1 MFRFK
6 LVNKISRGASLE
18 NPMQLVRA
26 VAPLRQQV
34 CGMLRSAIADGRFL
48 PGQRLIERELCE
60 ALAISRPLLREALR
74 QIEAE
79 GLIRH
84 VAPRGLEVVTLSIDD
99 ARHIYELRL
108 ALEGLA
114 AAGFVRHAD
123 QAQRRE
129 LDAAMAAIDEATL
142 ENAPPR
148 MRLAKNRF
156 YEIVVQNC
164 GNPMLATFLSS
175 LHNRIQL
182 LRGISLSEPNRL
194 LDTVK
199 ELRAIHAAI
208 RANDG
213 PLAQR
218 RCDEHIASAARVT
231 MQALERQQALDPE
244 QRAGKGTANFA
255 IGQTEFFQQ

>member
-1 MFRFK
+1 
-6 LVNKISRGASLE
+6 
-18 NPMQLVRA
+18 MQLVRVA
-26 VAPLRQQV
+26 APLRQQV
-34 CGMLRSAIADGRFL
+34 CDVLRAAVADGRFL

-60 ALAISRPLLREALR
+60 TLAISRPLLREALR

-84 VAPRGLEVVTLSIDD
+84 VAPRGLEVVTILIDD

-114 AAGFVRHAD
+114 AAGFVRHAND
-123 QAQRRE
+123 AQRRD
-129 LDAAMAAIDEATL
+129 LDAAMAAIEDATL
-142 ENAPPR
+142 ENTPQS

-156 YEIVVQNC
+156 YEIVIQNC
-164 GNPMLATFLSS
+164 GNPLLATYLSS

-208 RANDG
+208 CANDG

-218 RCDEHIASAARVT
+218 KCDEHIASAARIT
-231 MQALERQQALDPE
+231 IQALERQQEVNSQKHED
-244 QRAGKGTANFA
+244 KC
-255 IGQTEFFQQ
+255 

>member
-1 MFRFK
+1 
-6 LVNKISRGASLE
+6 LE
-18 NPMQLVRA
+18 NRLQLVR
-26 VAPLRQQV
+26 VPAPLRQQV
-34 CGMLRSAIADGRFL
+34 CDVLRSAIADGRFL
-48 PGQRLIERELCE
+48 PGQRLIERDLCE
-60 ALAISRPLLREALR
+60 TLTISRPLLREALR

-84 VAPRGLEVVTLSIDD
+84 VPPRGLEVVKLSIDD

-123 QAQRRE
+123 EIRRRD
-129 LDAAMAAIDEATL
+129 LDAAMAEIEEATL

-148 MRLAKNRF
+148 MCLAKSRF

-164 GNPMLATFLSS
+164 GNPLLSTFLSS

-208 RANDG
+208 RANDA
-213 PLAQR
+213 PLAQS
-218 RCDEHIASAARVT
+218 RCNEHIASAARVT
-231 MQALERQQALDPE
+231 IQALERVLSH
-244 QRAGKGTANFA
+244 
-255 IGQTEFFQQ
+255 

>member
-1 MFRFK
+1 MR
-6 LVNKISRGASLE
+6 V
-18 NPMQLVRA
+18 VRVA
-26 VAPLRQQV
+26 APLRHQV
-34 CGMLRSAIADGRFL
+34 CDMLRAAVAGGHFL

-60 ALAISRPLLREALR
+60 TLAISRPLLREALR

-84 VAPRGLEVVTLSIDD
+84 VAPRGLEVARISIDD
-99 ARHIYELRL
+99 ARHIFELRL

-114 AAGFVRHAD
+114 AAGFVGYAND
-123 QAQRRE
+123 AQRRD
-129 LDAAMAAIDEATL
+129 LDAAMVAIEDATL
-142 ENAPPR
+142 EDAPER
-148 MRLAKNRF
+148 TRLAKNRF

-164 GNPMLATFLSS
+164 GNPLLATFLSS

-194 LDTVK
+194 SETIK

-208 RANDG
+208 CANDG

-218 RCDEHIASAARVT
+218 KCDEHIASAARVT
-231 MQALERQQALDPE
+231 IQALERQQAVDS
-244 QRAGKGTANFA
+244 QRDEGKR
-255 IGQTEFFQQ
+255 